1 MAFRAVINR
10 LPAPLRRKALGL
22 TPGGAA
28 WRARAGLSS
37 AAGPASSGSKA
48 LAVALPRGPSNAR
61 FFFEASAASDRPA
74 SARAAR
80 RRAAPGTIDA
90 RPAVPPHD
98 YRTAAATMRTRRGG
112 RSRAGRGEDP
122 RRTAQV
128 GAGACGHFAECS
140 AS

>member
-61 FFFEASAASDRPA
+61 FFSRSVRRVRPA
-74 SARAAR
+74 RFRA
-80 RRAAPGTIDA
+80 RRAAPRRPGDHRRAA
-90 RPAVPPHD
+90 RG
-98 YRTAAATMRTRRGG
+98 AAAR
-112 RSRAGRGEDP
+112 
-122 RRTAQV
+122 
-128 GAGACGHFAECS
+128 F
-140 AS
+140 